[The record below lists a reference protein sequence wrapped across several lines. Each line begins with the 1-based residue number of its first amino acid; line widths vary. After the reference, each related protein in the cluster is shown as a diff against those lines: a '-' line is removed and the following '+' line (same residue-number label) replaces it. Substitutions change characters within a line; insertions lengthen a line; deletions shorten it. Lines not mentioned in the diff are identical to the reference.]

1 MDSATKPADPKATK
15 ILARSFYREL
25 RENGY
30 SCNQI
35 LALATELI
43 DLVTRELRADSE
55 AEPIPE
61 SSRPAQQADW
71 RQAL

>member
-1 MDSATKPADPKATK
+1 MDKPSKPGDGKGTR
-15 ILARSFYREL
+15 ILARTFYREL

-43 DLVTRELRADSE
+43 DLVTRELRSDNGDNL
-55 AEPIPE
+55 
-61 SSRPAQQADW
+61 PAPQPRQENDW
-71 RQAL
+71 RQVL